1 MADLTLRQWDMK
13 TKLAE
18 NMTSLEGQG
27 NSAVNQLLS
36 VKAGLFKL
44 RDAATTEAEKAE
56 IVAVITALAARIQKE
71 VLGS

>member
-18 NMTSLEGQG
+18 NMTSLESQG

-36 VKAGLFKL
+36 VKAGLLKL

-71 VLGS
+71 VRGS

>member
-1 MADLTLRQWDMK
+1 MADLTLRQWDAK

-18 NMTSLEGQG
+18 NMTSLESQG
-27 NSAVNQLLS
+27 NGAVNQLLS

-44 RDAATTEAEKAE
+44 RDEATTEADKAE

-71 VLGS
+71 VLG